1 MIRSMHAHGT
11 AGLTAAATRV
21 RVQLGLGYGWQMAA
35 LPCDITDFAVQS
47 TNKRQP
53 RRLGKRST

>member
-11 AGLTAAATRV
+11 AGLAAAASRA
-21 RVQLGLGYGWQMAA
+21 RVQLGLGYGWQMVAV
-35 LPCDITDFAVQS
+35 PCDSTDFAVES